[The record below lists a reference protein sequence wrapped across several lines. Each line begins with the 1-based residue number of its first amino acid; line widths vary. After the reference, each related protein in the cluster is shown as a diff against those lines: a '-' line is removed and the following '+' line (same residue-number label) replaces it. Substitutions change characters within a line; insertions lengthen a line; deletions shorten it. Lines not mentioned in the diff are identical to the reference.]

1 MKISEIV
8 KTSATLLAREDVVE
22 YLTTLS
28 SDGVSK
34 NTLETVDVLTR
45 LTNLVIREL
54 AEGLISMKKTV
65 KVGGRS
71 AISFTE
77 LGIEPLS
84 VIAVYDSNG
93 NKLDF
98 TLSTYGLSA
107 SLGLI
112 YQIEYSYLPENYG
125 LTDTVGTFE
134 KNVTTIMLSY
144 GVLAEF
150 CLTEARF
157 DEAVMWNDRYVNA
170 INGLLRP
177 KNGRIKGRTFL

>member
-8 KTSATLLAREDVVE
+8 KTSATLLAREDVVD
-22 YLTTLS
+22 YLTNLNS
-28 SDGVSK
+28 SNVSK
-34 NTLETVDVLTR
+34 NTLETVDLLTR
-45 LTNLVIREL
+45 LTNIVISEL
-54 AEGLISMKKTV
+54 AEGLISMKDTTEV
-65 KVGGRS
+65 EGLS
-71 AISFTE
+71 AVSFIN

-84 VIAVYDSNG
+84 ILAVYDING

-98 TLSTYGLSA
+98 TLSTYGVSV
-107 SLGLI
+107 SSGLI
-112 YQIEYSYLPENYG
+112 YKIEYSYLPENYG

-134 KNVTTIMLSY
+134 KNVTTTMLSY

-177 KNGRIKGRTFL
+177 KNGRIKGRSFL